1 MLSGRNDWVATTNDN
16 HIGVGQSREDSKFSG
31 RAGLIYNFDF
41 GLAPYVSYATSYNPV
56 IGLNSGQLLLPE
68 TGQQTEVGFK
78 FQPDGFNGHIG
89 LAWFDLKRQNAL
101 TIRSDTMYFNRPRAA
116 KSRRAVSNW
125 KPSPI
130 SPPGS
135 R

>member
-1 MLSGRNDWVATTNDN
+1 MIITSAPA
-16 HIGVGQSREDSKFSG
+16 QSREDSKFSG

-78 FQPDGFNGHIG
+78 FQP
-89 LAWFDLKRQNAL
+89 
-101 TIRSDTMYFNRPRAA
+101 AA
-116 KSRRAVSNW
+116 SMVTSAS
-125 KPSPI
+125 
-130 SPPGS
+130 PGS
-135 R
+135 T